1 MLSKSNIL
9 SIIVINNLLTIMF
22 GNSYKEITGV
32 WIGSESLS
40 SQSSNYENKDIEL
53 RISHGGDRDGFL
65 IYESSSSL
73 IYNQELSWAF
83 HYLQFNKKEN
93 ALIFHRRFLTPLG
106 ILGSQQIR
114 YSIGEVSSNLIS
126 LESDVPDNLLSHK
139 MTLSRFMLNIGDLQP
154 INFPLA
160 QNYPNPFNPSTT
172 IVVHM
177 ENYSNGELDIINLN
191 GENIKTLFSG
201 VMNVGISKFNW
212 DGSDDAG
219 KPVASGTYFYR
230 LKMKN
235 TFYIKKMVLLR

>member
-9 SIIVINNLLTIMF
+9 SIIVINNMLTIML
-22 GNSYKEITGV
+22 GNFLKEISGDWT
-32 WIGSESLS
+32 GSESLS
-40 SQSSNYENKDIEL
+40 SQSSNYDNKAIEL
-53 RISHGGDRDGFL
+53 RISQGGDRDGFL

-83 HYLQFNKKEN
+83 HYLQYDKKEN
-93 ALIFHRRFLTPLG
+93 ALIFLRRFLTPLG
-106 ILGSQQIR
+106 IVGSQQIR
-114 YSIGEVSSNLIS
+114 YSIREISSNLIS
-126 LESDVPDNLLSHK
+126 LESEVADNLFSHK
-139 MTLSRFMLNIGDLQP
+139 MTLNRFMLNIKDLQP
-154 INFPLA
+154 INFPLT

-172 IVVHM
+172 IVVQM

-201 VMNVGISKFNW
+201 AINSGITKFNW
-212 DGSDDAG
+212 DGSDDTG

>member
-83 HYLQFNKKEN
+83 HYLQFNQKEN
-93 ALIFHRRFLTPLG
+93 ALIFVIDLFFLSSKYEKKFTATDSKIIVNVSKKG
-106 ILGSQQIR
+106 I
-114 YSIGEVSSNLIS
+114 
-126 LESDVPDNLLSHK
+126 
-139 MTLSRFMLNIGDLQP
+139 
-154 INFPLA
+154 
-160 QNYPNPFNPSTT
+160 
-172 IVVHM
+172 
-177 ENYSNGELDIINLN
+177 
-191 GENIKTLFSG
+191 
-201 VMNVGISKFNW
+201 
-212 DGSDDAG
+212 
-219 KPVASGTYFYR
+219 
-230 LKMKN
+230 
-235 TFYIKKMVLLR
+235 